1 MFVADI
7 GEAGGR
13 ASCSV
18 PRSAWTRDF
27 VCRMN
32 ASRVNIASEGLLV
45 AMIAM
50 KTILLRRGVPL
61 VASPSKKVRQN
72 GAAKGVITMSEK
84 ISAAIGAT
92 PLIKL
97 EKLSAEVGANVYVK
111 YEAANPGGSIKD
123 RAARTMIDAAEA
135 RGDIAPGKSV
145 LVEPTSG
152 NTGIGIAMLG
162 AARGYRVILTMPESM
177 SIERRKL
184 LVAYGAELVLT
195 PAAKGMAGAVAEA
208 ERIERETEGAWIVGQ
223 FTNPDNP
230 AAHELTTGPEILE
243 ALGKAPDYV
252 VAAAGTGG
260 TVSGV
265 GHFFNGGGTVAQEP
279 AAQEHVTVFA
289 VEPAESPIIGQA
301 LAGEELTPGPHGI
314 QGIGANFIPD
324 TLDLGALDGVI
335 RVTTPEALEAARWV
349 AAQEALL
356 VGISSG
362 ANVAAVRKLVAE
374 HPEAKGKDIVTF
386 AVDTGE
392 RYLSTALFE
401 G

>member
-1 MFVADI
+1 MV
-7 GEAGGR
+7 
-13 ASCSV
+13 
-18 PRSAWTRDF
+18 
-27 VCRMN
+27 
-32 ASRVNIASEGLLV
+32 
-45 AMIAM
+45 
-50 KTILLRRGVPL
+50 
-61 VASPSKKVRQN
+61 
-72 GAAKGVITMSEK
+72 MSEE
-84 ISAAIGAT
+84 ISAAIGTT

-123 RAARTMIDAAEA
+123 RAARNMLDAAEA
-135 RGDIAPGKSV
+135 RGEIEPGKSV

-152 NTGIGIAMLG
+152 NTGIGIAMIG

-177 SIERRKL
+177 SVERRKL
-184 LVAYGAELVLT
+184 LAAYGAELVLT

-208 ERIERETEGAWIVGQ
+208 ERIERETPGAWIVGQ

-230 AAHELTTGPEILE
+230 AAHELTTGPEIMQ
-243 ALGKAPDYV
+243 ALGHAPHYV
-252 VAAAGTGG
+252 VSAAGTGG
-260 TVSGV
+260 TVSGTA
-265 GHFFNGGGTVAQEP
+265 HYFNGGGTAATEP
-279 AAQEHVTVFA
+279 ASSDHVSIYA

-324 TLDLGALDGVI
+324 TLDLKALDGVI

-349 AAQEALL
+349 ATQEALL

-374 HPEAKGKDIVTF
+374 RPEAKGKDIVTF

-392 RYLSTALFE
+392 RYLSTALFQE
-401 G
+401 